1 MRRFRS
7 PRYAFRSHVVP
18 TKGDPLVRM
27 LFAEANHQRVSLPRL
42 AEMSGVSRHTI
53 DQWRYE
59 VDPKLDYVQR
69 CLNALGYDLVAVPKQ
84 REVDAAIE
92 QARVTAAQPIAW
104 VDTRPPLP
112 PLKATVVSHVDT
124 RPVLPPVK
132 PLDPFAEKPVVMV
145 CAGCGTQFVGPQH
158 EGRVCAGCRTRKTR
172 KAA

>member
-42 AEMSGVSRHTI
+42 AELSGVSRHTI

-92 QARVTAAQPIAW
+92 QARVTAAMPIGAPQ
-104 VDTRPPLP
+104 VDR
-112 PLKATVVSHVDT
+112 
-124 RPVLPPVK
+124 RPVLPPLK
-132 PLDPFAEKPVVMV
+132 PPDPFAERPVVMV